1 MKTVFIIF
9 VVSSA
14 VLLAGV
20 ALTDTR
26 GGSNPSQDLENV
38 SAVADFEEIQT
49 VDAGDVTY
57 DFTQPT
63 LEIRLPRMLREIS
76 ALSMD
81 EFGRL
86 LAVQDETGFLFT
98 IDPST
103 GEIIKRERFESSG
116 DYEGVERVGD
126 RVLVLRSS
134 GHLYTVSAA
143 NPKRKTTSR
152 QKLKLPGDC
161 DAEALGYDDVEEILL
176 VGCKSGDGVRGR
188 RGRSIFAFDRSGG
201 SLSEEPYLFIDDDLL
216 AQACGDCS
224 KRSRAFN
231 PSAIAIQPTTREL
244 YILSATNELLLIYS
258 SESSKLIKLKLD
270 RLPQPEGLTFDRNG
284 VLYIAS
290 EGQSKKATL
299 YAFNPIKN

>member
-1 MKTVFIIF
+1 MKPGFILF
-9 VVSSA
+9 VLTSA
-14 VLLAGV
+14 VLLVGV
-20 ALTDTR
+20 ALTATR
-26 GGSNPSQDLENV
+26 GGSTPPQDLDSV
-38 SAVADFEEIQT
+38 STVADFEKIQSVDT
-49 VDAGDVTY
+49 VDVTY

-81 EFGRL
+81 ESGRL

-98 IDPST
+98 IDPGT
-103 GEIIKRERFESSG
+103 GEIIKRERFESGG
-116 DYEGVERVGD
+116 DYEGLERVGD

-134 GHLYTVSAA
+134 GHLYTVSGA
-143 NPKRKTTSR
+143 NPNRKTTTR
-152 QKLKLPGDC
+152 QKLRLPGDC
-161 DAEALGYDDVEEILL
+161 DAEALGYDDIRDIIL

-201 SLSEEPYLFIDDDLL
+201 SLSDEPYLFIDDDLL
-216 AQACGDCS
+216 AAACGDCS

-231 PSAIAIQPTTREL
+231 PSAIAVQPTTGEL

-258 SESSKLIKLKLD
+258 PESSKLIKLKLD
-270 RLPQPEGLTFDRNG
+270 RLPQPEGLTFDRDG